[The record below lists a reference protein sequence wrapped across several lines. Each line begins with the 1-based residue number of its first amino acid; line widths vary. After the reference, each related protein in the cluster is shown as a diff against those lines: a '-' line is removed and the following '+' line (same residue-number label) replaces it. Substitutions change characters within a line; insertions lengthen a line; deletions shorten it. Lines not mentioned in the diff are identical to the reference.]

1 MPRILAGLVVGV
13 AMLFPPAAAFADEGN
28 WDARAFSTLAV
39 DQVAP
44 TDVGTVVGDNGP
56 SVGPSHADQEH
67 PDR

>member
-13 AMLFPPAAAFADEGN
+13 AMLFPTAAVFADEGN
-28 WDARAFSTLAV
+28 WDARTSYTLVV

-56 SVGPSHADQEH
+56 SVGQFHSDQEH
-67 PDR
+67 TDR